1 MSKGYVVCT
10 QKYHAMPDQLIT
22 REVFATKAKAES
34 WLYDWLSGGRGSY
47 MILRANDKRVPWA
60 ELSHFERLATY

>member
-1 MSKGYVVCT
+1 M

-22 REVFATKAKAES
+22 REIFTTKAKAES

-47 MILRANDKRVPWA
+47 MVMRAKDERVPWGKPT
-60 ELSHFERLATY
+60 HFEMLASY